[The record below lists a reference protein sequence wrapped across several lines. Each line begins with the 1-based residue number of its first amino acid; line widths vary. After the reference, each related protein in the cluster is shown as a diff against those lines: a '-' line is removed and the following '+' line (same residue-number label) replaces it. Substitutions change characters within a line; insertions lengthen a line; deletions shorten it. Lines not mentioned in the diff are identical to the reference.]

1 MCESVLGRKPV
12 DFLRWAPH
20 FLVRRTKWVEPK
32 NEIFRANRQKSAGER
47 PKTGEHIKTAATQD
61 KEPSKTKLSF
71 DQEAKLIHY
80 EQNVSQNSVFLGKTV
95 VLYSK

>member
-1 MCESVLGRKPV
+1 MSPSFFGETNEVS
-12 DFLRWAPH
+12 
-20 FLVRRTKWVEPK
+20 RTKKWG
-32 NEIFRANRQKSAGER
+32 ANRKKSAGER

-80 EQNVSQNSVFLGKTV
+80 EQNVSQNSVFLGKAV
-95 VLYSK
+95 VLYS

>member
-1 MCESVLGRKPV
+1 MSPE
-12 DFLRWAPH
+12 
-20 FLVRRTKWVEPK
+20 
-32 NEIFRANRQKSAGER
+32 NEIFRANRKKSAGER

-95 VLYSK
+95 VLYS